1 MRCYLLSGLAKLQS
15 VKEYIT
21 SILQNDVKI
30 IIFAH
35 HKIIMDELETHLKT
49 LKLQYIRLDGDCSA

>member
-1 MRCYLLSGLAKLQS
+1 MFTEKDKVERERENSEIMRCYQLSGLAKIQS

-35 HKIIMDELETHLKT
+35 HKIVMD
-49 LKLQYIRLDGDCSA
+49 

>member
-1 MRCYLLSGLAKLQS
+1 MHMFFDKGLDKEEKERENSEIMRCYLLSGLAKIQS
-15 VKEYIT
+15 VKDYVT

-35 HKIIMDELETHLKT
+35 HKIIMD
-49 LKLQYIRLDGDCSA
+49 

>member
-1 MRCYLLSGLAKLQS
+1 MFTEKDKVEKERENSEIMRCYQLSGLAKIQS

-35 HKIIMDELETHLKT
+35 HKIVMD
-49 LKLQYIRLDGDCSA
+49 